1 LKLNKNGAN
10 AADSTS
16 SMSKGKI
23 LVVDDNPNL
32 LELIKMRLE
41 SADYNVTATGEE
53 EQALGVLKD
62 RVFDLCIVDLMLA
75 NGDGLTLMEQIRAI
89 RPDVPTIILTAHGTI
104 ESAVE
109 AMRRG
114 AYSYLTKPF
123 EPSDL
128 LLQIER
134 ALENRNLNS
143 EIKRLKEILHERFD
157 FANIIAHSG
166 KMRAVLDVVSRIAT
180 LDSTVYIHGE
190 SGTGKELIAK
200 AIHLASD
207 RKDKPFVAL
216 NCAALPESL
225 LESELFGH
233 EKGAFTGA
241 VKTTRGLFTQAHGGT
256 MFLDEIGDMPMA
268 TQSKL
273 LRVLQERQFHPVGSE
288 APVAVDVRV
297 IVATNKDLAEQVK
310 KGLFRDDLFYRIHV
324 IPIHLPALREHKE
337 DIVPLVEHFLKK
349 YREQMKK
356 DVKGLIPEAL
366 RKLMLHDW
374 PGNVREL
381 ENTIEYAVA
390 MTRQELVTAD
400 YILQGRI
407 NLADSPSDGSHLKS
421 GDEPAGLKSL
431 KDARDSFERDYLVKV
446 LSMTEG
452 NVSHAAKLAGK
463 YRADFYDLLKKHD
476 LKVDEFKKPKPQ
488 ISTS

>member
-1 LKLNKNGAN
+1 
-10 AADSTS
+10 
-16 SMSKGKI
+16 MSLGHI

-41 SADYNVTATGEE
+41 SADYRVSATAEE
-53 EQALGVLKD
+53 EAALRLL
-62 RVFDLCIVDLMLA
+62 REQVFDLCIVDLMLA
-75 NGDGLTLMEQIRAI
+75 NGDGLTLMDQIRTI

-123 EPSDL
+123 ERSDL

-134 ALENRNLNS
+134 ALEHRKLNS
-143 EIKRLKEILHERFD
+143 EIKRLKELLNERFN
-157 FANIIAHSG
+157 FANIIAHSA
-166 KMRAVLDVVSRIAT
+166 KMRAVIDVVTRIAT
-180 LDSTVYIHGE
+180 LDSTVYIDGE

-200 AIHLASD
+200 AIHLASARRD
-207 RKDKPFVAL
+207 QPFVAL
-216 NCAALPESL
+216 NCAALPETL

-233 EKGAFTGA
+233 ERGAFTGA
-241 VKTTRGLFTQAHGGT
+241 VKSTKGLFTQAHGGT
-256 MFLDEIGDMPMA
+256 IFLDEIGDMPLA

-273 LRVLQERQFHPVGSE
+273 LRVLQERQFYPVGSE
-288 APVAVDVRV
+288 APLAVDVRV
-297 IVATNKDLAEQVK
+297 IVATNKDLEEQAK

-324 IPIHLPALREHKE
+324 IPVHLPPLRERKE

-349 YREQMKK
+349 CRQQMKK
-356 DVKGLIPEAL
+356 DVKGLTPEAL

-390 MTRQELVTAD
+390 MTRNDMVGED
-400 YILQGRI
+400 YILPGKVT
-407 NLADSPSDGSHLKS
+407 PSELGFGLNSARERS
-421 GDEPAGLKSL
+421 SAEVEGLKSL
-431 KDARDSFERDYLVKV
+431 KDARDAFERDYLTQV
-446 LSMTEG
+446 LALAEG
-452 NVSHAAKLAGK
+452 NVSHAAKIAGK

-476 LKVDEFKKPKPQ
+476 LRADDFKKPKP
-488 ISTS
+488 IPCS

>member
-1 LKLNKNGAN
+1 MA
-10 AADSTS
+10 
-16 SMSKGKI
+16 KGHI

-41 SADYNVTATGEE
+41 SADYKVSATADEE
-53 EQALGVLKD
+53 RALRAQTEQ
-62 RVFDLCIVDLMLA
+62 VFDLCIIDLMLA
-75 NGDGLTLMEQIRAI
+75 NGDGLTLMEKIRAI
-89 RPDVPTIILTAHGTI
+89 RPDVPAIILTAHGSI

-123 EPSDL
+123 EAGDL

-134 ALENRNLNS
+134 ALETGRLSS
-143 EIKRLKEILHERFD
+143 EIKRLKELLNERFD
-157 FANIIAHSG
+157 FANIIAHSTR
-166 KMRAVLDVVSRIAT
+166 MRAVLDVVSRIAI

-216 NCAALPESL
+216 NCAALPETL

-241 VKTTRGLFTQAHGGT
+241 VKSTRGLFTQAHGGT
-256 MFLDEIGDMPMA
+256 LFLDEIGDMPLA

-273 LRVLQERQFHPVGSE
+273 LRVLQERQFYLVGGD

-297 IVATNKDLAEQVK
+297 IVATNKDLAEQVR

-324 IPIHLPALREHKE
+324 IPILLPPLRERKE

-349 YREQMKK
+349 CRQQMKK
-356 DVKGLIPEAL
+356 EVKGLAPESL

-381 ENTIEYAVA
+381 ENAIEYAVA
-390 MTRQELVTAD
+390 MTRSDTVTAD
-400 YILQGRI
+400 YILQGKDAASEQGK
-407 NLADSPSDGSHLKS
+407 NGAHEKSEPS
-421 GDEPAGLKSL
+421 GDNLRSL
-431 KDARDSFERDYLVKV
+431 KDARDAFERDYLIQV
-446 LSMTEG
+446 LALTEG

-476 LKVDEFKKPKPQ
+476 LKADEFKKPKPGM
-488 ISTS
+488 SS

>member
-1 LKLNKNGAN
+1 
-10 AADSTS
+10 
-16 SMSKGKI
+16 
-23 LVVDDNPNL
+23 
-32 LELIKMRLE
+32 MRLE
-41 SADYNVTATGEE
+41 SADYEVTATGDEAE
-53 EQALGVLKD
+53 ALRAMKEKF
-62 RVFDLCIVDLMLA
+62 FDLCIVDLMLA
-75 NGDGLTLMEQIRAI
+75 NGDGLALMDELRGVH
-89 RPDVPTIILTAHGTI
+89 PDVPTIILTAHGSI

-134 ALENRNLNS
+134 ALENRKLNY
-143 EIKRLKEILHERFD
+143 EIKRLKDIINERFD
-157 FANIIAHSG
+157 FANIIARST
-166 KMRAVLDVVSRIAT
+166 KMRAVLDVVGRIAK
-180 LDSTVYIHGE
+180 LDSTVHIHGE

-256 MFLDEIGDMPMA
+256 LFLDEIGDMPRA

-273 LRVLQERQFHPVGSE
+273 LRVLQERQFYPVGSE
-288 APVAVDVRV
+288 VPLEVDVRV
-297 IVATNKDLAEQVK
+297 IVATNKDLEEQVR

-324 IPIHLPALREHKE
+324 IPVYLPPLRDRKD
-337 DIVPLVEHFLKK
+337 DIVPLLEHFLKK
-349 YREQMKK
+349 YSQHMKK
-356 DVKGLIPEAL
+356 EVKGLTPEAL

-390 MTRQELVTAD
+390 MTQSDTVTED
-400 YILQGRI
+400 YMLQGKSIAPER
-407 NLADSPSDGSHLKS
+407 APSFVQEQGEEQSS
-421 GDEPAGLKSL
+421 GLRPL
-431 KDARDSFERDYLVKV
+431 KDARDAFERDYLIQV

-452 NVSHAAKLAGK
+452 NVSQAAKLAGK

-476 LKVDEFKKPKPQ
+476 LNAHEFKKTKPGLPN
-488 ISTS
+488 